1 MKAMKILRY
10 ATMLV
15 FVLASIRIITGAS
28 DLTST
33 GTASAALLLSVPIVL
48 AALGGLFSERAGVV
62 NIGLEGMMIMGA
74 WAGGYI
80 GSQHGPWVGLF
91 AAMIF
96 GSVGALVHAIATVT
110 FGVDHV
116 VSGVAINI
124 IAAGLVRYLSTLL
137 YQGGSWP
144 GPSQSP
150 GIESISL
157 NGLPVLSGGQYFG
170 WKSPDLLGSIAN
182 LNWFFISD
190 TASILRGLTGDVSY
204 VTVVAISFVPIS
216 YFILWRTAFGL
227 RLRSAGE
234 APVAAESLGVNVY
247 AMKYAGVLISGGFA
261 GLGGG
266 FLAIVAASNYQ
277 ENQVAGRGYIGL
289 AALLFGNYRPGGL
302 LAGAGLF
309 GFADALQ
316 LRDSAAIHALLLFIV
331 AILAFVAFR
340 KFKGGKQLGAI
351 VSLAAAGFTLW
362 FYFAVDEL
370 PGQLVTMTP
379 YIATILVMALASQ
392 RLRMPAADGI
402 PYRRGGL
409 R

>member
-1 MKAMKILRY
+1 MKTMKLLRY
-10 ATMLV
+10 AVMLV
-15 FVLASIRIITGAS
+15 FVLASIRVITGAS

-48 AALGGLFSERAGVV
+48 AALGGLFSERSGVV

-80 GSQHGPWVGLF
+80 GSQHGPWVGLL
-91 AAMIF
+91 AAIIF
-96 GSVGALVHAIATVT
+96 GSVGALVHAIATVS

-124 IAAGLVRYLSTLL
+124 IAAGLVRYLSTLM
-137 YQGGSWP
+137 YKSGSWP

-150 GIESISL
+150 GIETIPL
-157 NGLPVLSGGQYFG
+157 NGLPVLSGGSYFG
-170 WKSPDLLGSIAN
+170 WKSPDLLASIAN

-190 TASILRGLTGDVSY
+190 LASILRGLTGDVSY
-204 VTVVAISFVPIS
+204 VTMVAIAFVPIS

-247 AMKYAGVLISGGFA
+247 AMKYSGVLISGGLA

-331 AILAFVAFR
+331 VILAFVAFR
-340 KFKGGKQLGAI
+340 KFKSGKQIGALI
-351 VSLAAAGFTLW
+351 TLAAAGFTLW
-362 FYFAVDEL
+362 FYFAVEEL

-392 RLRMPAADGI
+392 RLRMPAADGV